1 MLYESLYTLLKEV
14 SDNLPFDNEFQ
25 HGRGSDINIFALN
38 NRDFLIWL
46 SPLRSTGTFP
56 NQGNRLFNTYTVELA
71 FYHRDEGS
79 SDNDTTRNILE
90 LTDKASIQYLL
101 DLNQSIET
109 GNEFQDSVTIESIS
123 REPFIKVSSHILT
136 GILLTFRITLPDD
149 FKYC

>member
-1 MLYESLYTLLKEV
+1 MLYESLYNLLESV
-14 SDNLPFDNEFQ
+14 SNDLPFDNEFQ
-25 HGRGSDINIFALN
+25 HGRGSDINIFADN

-46 SPLRSTGTFP
+46 SPMRSTGTFP
-56 NQGNRLFNTYTVELA
+56 NQGNRLFNTYNVELA

-79 SDNDTTRNILE
+79 STNEVTRNILE

-101 DLNQSIET
+101 DLNQSIEST
-109 GNEFQDSVTIESIS
+109 DTIQDSVTIESIS